1 MSGFTDEAVKKLSKD
16 NLIRIIQEQKCKGDR
31 NIEKMGN
38 LMNEVRKR
46 NQSFQNL
53 DVYVAIVKKLVLLY
67 PQVS

>member
-53 DVYVAIVKKLVLLY
+53 DVYVAIVKKLALLY
-67 PQVS
+67 LKVS

>member
-38 LMNEVRKR
+38 LTNEVRKR

-53 DVYVAIVKKLVLLY
+53 DVYVAIVKKLALLY
-67 PQVS
+67 PKVS